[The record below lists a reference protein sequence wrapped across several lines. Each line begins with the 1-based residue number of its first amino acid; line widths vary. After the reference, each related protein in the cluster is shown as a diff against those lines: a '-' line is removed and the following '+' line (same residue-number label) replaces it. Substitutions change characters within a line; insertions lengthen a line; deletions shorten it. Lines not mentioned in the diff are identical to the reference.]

1 MRVRRVC
8 ATLVVALAAFS
19 GALAMAHAESPTMP
33 PRDIPFA
40 TDAAEYL
47 RINAELDAAT
57 VRAIDLD
64 RKATDTRAE
73 LAALEAR
80 LEVTEGRIR
89 AQRAA
94 LVAAEAELDVA
105 QARYDER
112 MIVVYKRGSVEALS
126 ILLTSESLSDLVSR
140 ASVLARLAA
149 EDAEIVADLN
159 VAASEARFQ
168 ASALEDLRAQDT
180 ALKAEESAHLE
191 TLQDAI
197 EEQERAIAHLNTEAR
212 EALRTARRLDA
223 DTRRRWRESSLPLG
237 VTIPRAEATVLP
249 DSGGTFLASAYM
261 PLAYRSTAESFSA
274 VCSWYGNEFHG
285 RGSASGQIF
294 NEDDFTCAS
303 KTLPFGTVLALSNGE
318 RRIIVYVNDRGPFVA
333 GRDLDLSKAAAR
345 ALGISG
351 VGRVEAQIVVPYD
364 GIE

>member
-1 MRVRRVC
+1 MRVWRAC
-8 ATLVVALAAFS
+8 ATLVVAATALS
-19 GALAMAHAESPTMP
+19 GVLAMAHAESPAMP

-64 RKATDTRAE
+64 RKAADTQAE

-80 LEVTEGRIR
+80 LRVTEGRIR

-94 LVAAEAELDVA
+94 LAAAEAELEIA

-112 MIVVYKRGSVEALS
+112 MVVVYKRGSVEALS

-159 VAASEARFQ
+159 VAASEARYQ
-168 ASALEDLRAQDT
+168 ASTLEDLRAQDT
-180 ALKAEESAHLE
+180 ALKSAQSARLK
-191 TLQDAI
+191 TLRDAI
-197 EEQERAIAHLNTEAR
+197 EDQERAIAHLNAEAR

-237 VTIPRAEATVLP
+237 VTIPRAEATVFP
-249 DSGGTFLASAYM
+249 DSGDTFLASAYM
-261 PLAYRSTAESFSA
+261 PLAYRSTDEAFSA

-303 KTLPFGTVLALSNGE
+303 KTLPFGTVLALTCGE

-333 GRDLDLSKAAAR
+333 GRDLDLSKAAAQ
-345 ALGISG
+345 ALGIGG
-351 VGRVEAQIVVPYD
+351 VGRVQAQIVVPYD

>member
-1 MRVRRVC
+1 
-8 ATLVVALAAFS
+8 
-19 GALAMAHAESPTMP
+19 MAHAEAPTMP
-33 PRDIPFA
+33 SQDIPFA

-64 RKATDTRAE
+64 RKSADTQAE
-73 LAALEAR
+73 LASLDAR
-80 LEVTEGRIR
+80 LQVTEGRIR
-89 AQRAA
+89 TQRAA
-94 LVAAEAELDVA
+94 LAAAEADLAVA

-112 MIVVYKRGSVEALS
+112 MVVVYKRGSVEALS

-149 EDAEIVADLN
+149 EDSEIVAGLN
-159 VAASEARFQ
+159 LAASEARYQ
-168 ASALEDLRAQDT
+168 ASTLEDLRAQDT
-180 ALKAEESAHLE
+180 ALRTEQSARLE

-197 EEQERAIAHLNTEAR
+197 EEQERAIAHLNEEAR

-237 VTIPRAEATVLP
+237 VAIPRAEATVFP
-249 DSGGTFLASAYM
+249 DSGGPFLVSAYM
-261 PLAYRSTAESFSA
+261 PLAYRSTDEAFGA

-294 NEDDFTCAS
+294 NENDFTCAS
-303 KTLPFGTVLALSNGE
+303 KTLPFGTVLALTNGQ

-333 GRDLDLSKAAAR
+333 GRDLDLSKEAAR
-345 ALGISG
+345 SLGISG
-351 VGRVEAQIVVPYD
+351 VEGVQAQIVVPYD